1 MNARAKPP
9 LPRHAPVPPARS
21 TLWSRPGYLTRRL
34 HQIHVA
40 MFMEECAEFAITPV
54 QYGLMTTLMDQPGLD
69 QITLGA
75 ELGIDR
81 TNVADV
87 LGRLEVRG
95 LVRRQVS
102 RSDRRMKLTY
112 LTPEGVALTRRM
124 EASMSRAQARLMAPL
139 AEDERAQFLDLLRRL
154 VDANNEWG
162 RAPLRID

>member
-1 MNARAKPP
+1 MSARAKPSP
-9 LPRHAPVPPARS
+9 PRRPESAPSHSA
-21 TLWSRPGYLTRRL
+21 LWSRPGYLIRRL

-40 MFMEECAEFAITPV
+40 IFMEECAEFALTPV
-54 QYGLMTTLMDQPGLD
+54 QYGLMTTLLDQPGLD

-102 RSDRRMKLTY
+102 RTDRRMKLAY
-112 LTPEGVALTRRM
+112 LTPDGLALTRRM
-124 EASMSRAQARLMAPL
+124 EANMSRAQGRLMAPL
-139 AEDERAQFLDLLRRL
+139 EAEERAHFIDLLRRL